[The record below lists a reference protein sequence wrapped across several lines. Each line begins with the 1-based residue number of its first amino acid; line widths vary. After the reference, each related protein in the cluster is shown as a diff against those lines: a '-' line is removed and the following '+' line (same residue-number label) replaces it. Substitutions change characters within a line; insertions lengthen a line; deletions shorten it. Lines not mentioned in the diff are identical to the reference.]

1 MVQRFDPNSYP
12 LTGGLRLL
20 EASAGTGKTFAL
32 AHLCL
37 RLITESALPVDALL
51 VVTYTEAAAAE
62 LRSRIGNRL
71 QLALRGLECV
81 VSGQPLPEADSVLH
95 DWWLAASRSAQ
106 VQRWISRLLIALEQL
121 DLADITTIHGFCRR
135 SLRRMALISGAAMQP
150 QLDTDAQ
157 ALVQEV
163 LQDLWHQQL
172 LTLPCGTLQGLRQAG
187 LSPDALRQAL
197 LRLDAEPWPRLD
209 VDRSDFDPD
218 QPLAE
223 QLQAFLKLRWPCFCE
238 LWRRD
243 GVALEHSFRSAA
255 EQWKAS
261 GCRDTKPYSVKPRTD
276 RCGQLTGWIAQYS
289 EAPGPDLISIRQQ
302 EKLLRDYFHPG
313 VWCKAA
319 RKAGEREP
327 SLAMPEL
334 QKAIADL
341 WDGPVERVWRYVLR
355 RGLAQLAERR
365 RRRGVITF
373 AGLLAAMDPGD
384 RHPSWLEPM
393 RERYKAVL
401 VDEFQDTD
409 SLQWRLLHRA
419 FGDAERHLLLLVGDP
434 KQAIYRFRGGDLD
447 TYKRARQQ
455 VQRIDNLLDNH
466 RTTAPLMEGLNR
478 LMEPGLPLSD
488 LPVPEVRACSPESA
502 AALPDDQCPLQV
514 FSMPVQGAVST
525 KTALEEALPPKVAD
539 VIVRLLAEQ
548 PDLNP
553 AKLCLLVSRH
563 DQATVLRRA
572 LADRGVPTRLIH
584 QGDVLESEAA
594 QVLQWLLD
602 ALAMP
607 GDDRRLRLLACSP
620 LLGWTAEQLRSAAQD
635 GCLDQLAQRLRLQA
649 DRIHQ
654 LGLLGCLSDLLEGR
668 LMADLSERGR
678 LLGDLQQAARLV
690 QEAIHTQGL
699 DLSTAADWLRRQRLS
714 PPTPVP
720 EARQPHSDL
729 ADSAV
734 AVVTVH
740 RSKGLEYPVV
750 ICPYLWQGP
759 REPQGPLWRQ
769 PGETGWSIALD
780 RHWGEGF
787 ALSQLERQASTAEA
801 ERLTYV
807 AVTRAR
813 SQLLLV
819 WAQSKGQEPSPLQG
833 WLFGEAASTDP
844 MRQLPLT
851 AVSLPEELSE
861 QRWVAPLQQEELGLG
876 ASPQRIDRSWGR
888 SSYSAWIAAPLDP
901 ARLDQGRDR
910 DPHGEEASAQD
921 DASDATLWPEQGPL
935 AAFPRGAAAGDC
947 LHRILEQIPFQASDQ
962 DQDQDL
968 AAAVVASELRRAGLE
983 ATWTTAVL
991 DGVDLVLNTPLGGA
1005 LGSLAFG
1012 DLTPE
1017 RRLHELS
1024 FDLPVEHVRTEDL
1037 LRAFEGNP
1045 DARFGADYRT
1055 LLSEL
1060 SINSR
1065 GFLTGSIDLVF
1076 SDHPDPQLARWWVA
1090 DWKSNWLGER
1100 GADGV
1105 GDLCGPR
1112 HYDEGAMQEQMLHH
1126 HYPLQAH
1133 LYLVALH
1140 RHLRWRLPGYRPER
1154 HLGGYVYVFLR
1165 GMPGRDGWTDGV
1177 VGPGRLVEPAPLER
1191 VLALDAA
1198 LEGASG

>member
-1 MVQRFDPNSYP
+1 MAQRFDPNTYP

-71 QLALRGLECV
+71 QLALRGLECLMRED
-81 VSGQPLPEADSVLH
+81 PLPTADAVLM
-95 DWWLAASRSAQ
+95 DWWVSAPGSAPLQ
-106 VQRWISRLLIALEQL
+106 SWISRLLIALEQL

-150 QLDTDAQ
+150 QLETDSHD
-157 ALVQEV
+157 LVQEV
-163 LQDLWHQQL
+163 VQDLWHQQL
-172 LTLPCGTLQGLRQAG
+172 LNLPFGHLQGLRLAG
-187 LSPDALRQAL
+187 LSPDALRQGL
-197 LRLDAEPWPRLD
+197 LRVDADPWPRLEID
-209 VDRSDFDPD
+209 GADFDPD
-218 QPLAE
+218 QPLAP
-223 QLQAFLKLRWPCFCE
+223 QLQAFQAKSWACFSK

-255 EQWKAS
+255 QQWKAS
-261 GCRDTKPYSVKPRTD
+261 GCSDTKPYSAKPRTD
-276 RCGQLTGWIAQYS
+276 RCGQLTLWLEQQS
-289 EAPGPDLISIRQQ
+289 EAQPPDLTSIRKQ

-313 VWCKAA
+313 PWCKAA
-319 RKAGEREP
+319 RKAGETEP

-334 QKAIADL
+334 QEAIAAL
-341 WDGPVERVWRYVLR
+341 WDGPVERVWRYALR

-365 RRRGVITF
+365 QRRGVITF

-384 RHPSWLEPM
+384 GDPRWLEPL
-393 RERYKAVL
+393 RQRYRAVL

-419 FGDAERHLLLLVGDP
+419 FGAADRHLLLLVGDP

-447 TYKRARQQ
+447 TYKQARQQ

-478 LMEPGLPLSD
+478 LMDPGLPLSE
-488 LPVPEVRACSPESA
+488 LSAPEVQACSSEPA
-502 AALPDDQCPLQV
+502 PTLPDDQWPLQV
-514 FSMPVQGAVST
+514 VSMPEQPTAST
-525 KTALEEALPPKVAD
+525 KTALEEALPPRVAD
-539 VIVRLLAEQ
+539 VIVGLLADQ
-548 PDLNP
+548 PQRMP
-553 AKLCLLVSRH
+553 ADLCLLVSRH

-572 LADRGVPTRLIH
+572 LADRGVPTRLVN
-584 QGDVLESEAA
+584 QGDVLETEAA

-620 LLGWTAEQLRSAAQD
+620 LLGWSSEQLRSGAQD
-635 GCLDQLAQRLRLQA
+635 GGLDQLAQRLRLQA
-649 DRIHQ
+649 DRIQQ

-690 QEAIHTQGL
+690 QEAMHTQGL
-699 DLSTAADWLRRQRLS
+699 DLSSAADWLRRQRLN
-714 PPTPVP
+714 PPSPVP
-720 EARQPHSDL
+720 DARQPHSDL

-759 REPQGPLWRQ
+759 REVKGPLWRQ
-769 PGETGWSIALD
+769 RGEAGWSIALD
-780 RHWGEGF
+780 RNWGEGF
-787 ALSQLERQASTAEA
+787 ALSQLEQRASAAEA
-801 ERLTYV
+801 ERLAYV

-819 WAQSKGQEPSPLQG
+819 WARSKGQEPSPLQG
-833 WLFGEAASTDP
+833 WLFGEGDP
-844 MRQLPLT
+844 ADQMRQLPLT
-851 AVSLPEELSE
+851 AMPFPAEPTQ
-861 QRWVAPLQQEELGLG
+861 QRWSAPRHREALGLG
-876 ASPQRIDRSWGR
+876 ATPQRIDRSWGR

-910 DPHGEEASAQD
+910 DPQGEEASLTD
-921 DASDATLWPEQGPL
+921 VDSDAALWSEQGPL

-947 LHRILEQIPFQASDQ
+947 LHRILEQIPFQASEQ
-962 DQDQDL
+962 
-968 AAAVVASELRRAGLE
+968 AAAVIDSELRRAGLDE
-983 ATWTTAVL
+983 SWTPAVL
-991 DGVDLVLNTPLGGA
+991 EGMKLVLTTPLGGR
-1005 LGSLAFG
+1005 LGSLELG
-1012 DLTPE
+1012 DLTAE

-1024 FDLPVEHVRTEDL
+1024 FDLPVEHVRTGDL
-1037 LRAFEGNP
+1037 LQAFQRNP
-1045 DARFGADYRT
+1045 EASFGGEYLK
-1055 LLSEL
+1055 LLSRL

-1076 SDHPDPQLARWWVA
+1076 SDHPDPQQARWWVA

-1100 GADGV
+1100 GADGLA
-1105 GDLCGPR
+1105 DLCGPR
-1112 HYDEGAMQEQMLHH
+1112 HYDPGAMQAQMLHH

-1140 RHLRWRLPGYRPER
+1140 RHLRWRLPGYSPER

-1165 GMPGRDGWTDGV
+1165 GMPGRDGWSDGG

-1191 VLALDAA
+1191 VLALDRA
-1198 LEGASG
+1198 LEGVAG